1 MPNWCSNA
9 VVVYGDKDEV
19 KLFKERYAQAYLNS
33 CKNNTWGTYELFAV
47 HNYAKEYILKEC
59 EEYVRGPIY
68 ESTSIEPDGTFRFF
82 FESAWSPMID
92 GIRRIL
98 DENYKTLQCEV
109 VAEECGEEI
118 YINTDTQGRFFR
130 DKYCLYS
137 DETGSEYFE
146 SDEELVRFVKEE
158 FHYNLPNPR
167 NLKNDVYIEY
177 APDQEFSIHCFTT
190 Y

>member
-19 KLFKERYAQAYLNS
+19 KLFKERYAQAYINS

-47 HNYAKEYILKEC
+47 HNYNKDFILSDRSDWI
-59 EEYVRGPIY
+59 RGPIDDVN
-68 ESTSIEPDGTFRFF
+68 EPQDPRAFRFY

-92 GIRRIL
+92 GLRRIL
-98 DENYKTLQCEV
+98 SERYKTLRCEV
-109 VAEECGEEI
+109 VAEECGEAI
-118 YINTDTQGRFFR
+118 YINTDTDGKFFR

-137 DETGSEYFE
+137 DQTGSEYFE
-146 SDEELVRFVKEE
+146 DDEELVKFVKDE
-158 FHYNLPNPR
+158 FDLDITPSEI
-167 NLKNDVYIEY
+167 DDDFDIEY
-177 APDQEFSIHCFTT
+177 APDEELSIHRFVA

>member
-19 KLFKERYAQAYLNS
+19 ELFKERYKQAYVNS

-47 HNYAKEYILKEC
+47 HNYEDILNHPDWI
-59 EEYVRGPIY
+59 RGPIY
-68 ESTSIEPDGTFRFF
+68 DSTSLEEDGTFRFF

-92 GIRRIL
+92 GLRRIL
-98 DENYKTLQCEV
+98 DERYKTLQCEV
-109 VAEECGEEI
+109 VAEECGEAI
-118 YINTDTQGRFFR
+118 YINTDTKGRFFR

-146 SDEELVRFVKEE
+146 TDEELLNFVKEE
-158 FHYNLPNPR
+158 FNYNLPDPK
-167 NLKNDVYIEY
+167 NLKDDVYIEY
-177 APDQEFSIHCFTT
+177 APDQEFSIHCFTGW

>member
-19 KLFKERYAQAYLNS
+19 ELFKERYRQAYVNS
-33 CKNNTWGTYELFAV
+33 CKNNTWGTYELFVV
-47 HNYAKEYILKEC
+47 HNYEDVLNHPDWI
-59 EEYVRGPIY
+59 RGPIY
-68 ESTSIEPDGTFRFF
+68 DSESLEEDGTFRFF

-92 GIRRIL
+92 GLKRIL
-98 DENYKTLQCEV
+98 DERYKTLQCEV
-109 VAEECGEEI
+109 VAEECGECI
-118 YINTDTQGRFFR
+118 YINTDTKGRFFR

-146 SDEELVRFVKEE
+146 TDEELLRFVKEE
-158 FHYNLPNPR
+158 FNYNLPDPK
-167 NLKNDVYIEY
+167 NLKDDVYIEY
-177 APDQEFSIHCFTT
+177 APDQEFSIHCFTGW